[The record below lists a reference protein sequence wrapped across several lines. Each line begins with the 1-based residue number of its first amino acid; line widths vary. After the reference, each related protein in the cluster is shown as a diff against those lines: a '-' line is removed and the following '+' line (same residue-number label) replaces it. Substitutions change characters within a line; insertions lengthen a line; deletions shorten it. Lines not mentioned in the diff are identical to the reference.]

1 MINFYIP
8 NRLKDEKV
16 ILILRRHWFVMFKK
30 IVLWFF
36 VGLIPLIF
44 YLLIQQMVDDLMQNS
59 AVYAITVLALSAYYL
74 FVWLFFFYSFV
85 DYYLDVWIVT
95 NERIINI
102 EQRGLFNR
110 TISEQRLNRI
120 QDITSEMKGFFSTM
134 LSYGYVYIQTAGEVQ
149 RFVFEEIPQPQN
161 AAKKI
166 MMIVEEYK
174 KFHRLLEEDDK
185 IVAHPKK

>member
-1 MINFYIP
+1 
-8 NRLKDEKV
+8 
-16 ILILRRHWFVMFKK
+16 
-30 IVLWFF
+30 
-36 VGLIPLIF
+36 
-44 YLLIQQMVDDLMQNS
+44 
-59 AVYAITVLALSAYYL
+59 
-74 FVWLFFFYSFV
+74 
-85 DYYLDVWIVT
+85 
-95 NERIINI
+95 
-102 EQRGLFNR
+102 
-110 TISEQRLNRI
+110 
-120 QDITSEMKGFFSTM
+120 MKGFFPTM